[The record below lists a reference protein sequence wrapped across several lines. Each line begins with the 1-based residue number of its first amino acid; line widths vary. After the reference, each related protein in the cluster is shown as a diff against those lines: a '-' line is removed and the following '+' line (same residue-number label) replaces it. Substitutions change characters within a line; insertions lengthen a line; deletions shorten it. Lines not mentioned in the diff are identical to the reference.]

1 MTTKT
6 QGVIALL
13 AILIALVI
21 LGVLD
26 ADEAKRQA
34 IRYCDNVSLWQATGG
49 QAGWPDY
56 KQQVEEVCK

>member
-13 AILIALVI
+13 AILIALAV

-26 ADEAKRQA
+26 TDEMQRQA
-34 IRYCDNVSLWQATGG
+34 ARYCDNVNLWQSTGG